1 MYRILLVD
9 DEANIVDALYDY
21 ITSKRPDSFDILK
34 SYSGEDAMRF
44 MESMR
49 IDIVITDIMM
59 PAINGVDLLK
69 SIEARWPRCK
79 VVFFT
84 CHDDFDYA
92 YQATNL
98 KCFKYLLKYE
108 GYENVLNTIDE
119 AVAVLKDEVY
129 GRTSTA
135 DRNSNA
141 YLSGNMPQLLFEYLL
156 QGEVY
161 SSQQLQGQFRRLNL
175 PFDSRHP
182 VFNMM
187 MKLFDQTGRMSYGE
201 KRACLCNLA
210 SKLDLELSTQV
221 NVYPYIAGSDS
232 VFWFVQDN
240 ESQEQDVSVTVKG
253 LLELLLSE
261 RKKSEQYKVEFVL
274 CVNLTPWSFVAD
286 NYFVLN
292 NLFTE
297 SFLKEEE
304 ILYFNNRNYIRIAI
318 ERIISTVFQAPG
330 ISTEQERLQA
340 YGRLEELLQQTENLE
355 EDRKLIINKLL
366 CYLKRQEAYENSVI
380 WRDTYNA
387 VTLLRKKEDF
397 TLYQLWDSMENCFHF
412 IEKNNVHAIVLKEQA
427 FIQQA
432 KEYIAKNYE
441 KNISLT
447 DISEHVY
454 LNPSY
459 FSRIFKQQC
468 GINVVDYV
476 NKVRVDVAKELLR
489 NTNMKIVDVAE
500 KVGFNSSGYFSNVF
514 RRYTGGNPKD
524 YRN

>member
-1 MYRILLVD
+1 M
-9 DEANIVDALYDY
+9 
-21 ITSKRPDSFDILK
+21 
-34 SYSGEDAMRF
+34 
-44 MESMR
+44 
-49 IDIVITDIMM
+49 
-59 PAINGVDLLK
+59 
-69 SIEARWPRCK
+69 
-79 VVFFT
+79 
-84 CHDDFDYA
+84 
-92 YQATNL
+92 
-98 KCFKYLLKYE
+98 
-108 GYENVLNTIDE
+108 
-119 AVAVLKDEVY
+119 
-129 GRTSTA
+129 
-135 DRNSNA
+135 
-141 YLSGNMPQLLFEYLL
+141 
-156 QGEVY
+156 
-161 SSQQLQGQFRRLNL
+161 
-175 PFDSRHP
+175 
-182 VFNMM
+182 
-187 MKLFDQTGRMSYGE
+187 
-201 KRACLCNLA
+201 
-210 SKLDLELSTQV
+210 
-221 NVYPYIAGSDS
+221 
-232 VFWFVQDN
+232 
-240 ESQEQDVSVTVKG
+240 
-253 LLELLLSE
+253 
-261 RKKSEQYKVEFVL
+261 
-274 CVNLTPWSFVAD
+274 
-286 NYFVLN
+286 
-292 NLFTE
+292 
-297 SFLKEEE
+297 
-304 ILYFNNRNYIRIAI
+304 
-318 ERIISTVFQAPG
+318 
-330 ISTEQERLQA
+330 
-340 YGRLEELLQQTENLE
+340 LQQTENLE

-366 CYLKRQEAYENSVI
+366 CYLKCQEAYENSVI